1 MGDTIDSSPSG
12 AASIA
17 DFEGELGVLA
27 RAIDVQGAQL
37 AWLIGAGGSAM
48 SGIPTAGQLIVRFKH
63 QLYCD
68 GNALDVQDV
77 DPADARTRR
86 LIEAYFDGSNGFPPR
101 GDNSEYSVAFEAA
114 YPLAD
119 VRADFIARLCKG
131 MPPNYGHYVLAA
143 LMATNRLGVV
153 FTTNFDDLIE
163 TAAQSVFDG
172 ITPRPTA
179 VVADLGD
186 PDKAVRAFQKSTW
199 PLVAKIHG
207 DFRSD
212 RLKNTT
218 TELQEQDS
226 GMRHVLRTCCGRFGL
241 IVAGFSGRDES
252 VMGVLRD
259 ALTDDASFPSGI
271 FWCYRPADTPAPEVV
286 SLLHDAR
293 KAGRT
298 AVAVPVDNFVEL
310 TGAIERTVQLP
321 APVRTLLEAKRPT
334 RVVTPT
340 AMPSG
345 PTEPY
350 PILRFNALPVT
361 AMATDVRLLEE
372 RKPADLRELQVA
384 VRKSRA
390 RGLVARQSNGQLM
403 AVGNDAQLTAAFAPL
418 GVAVTD
424 HLSSVDWDGL
434 DIDPANLGLA
444 LDAITLGLG
453 RTQGLRHVLSR
464 RAHQVRVADAKV
476 DSLSRL
482 KSACNSLAGTVP
494 KTSLPWAEAVTLNLD
509 RRDGRWWLVLVPEV
523 WVPRGGVPTADGFA
537 PQTTEERLAIADF
550 IRERRATRYN
560 RHVNA
565 ILDAW
570 VRVLCGGLGTREV
583 RTWNLG
589 SGEGIDPVFEI
600 SARTAYSR
608 RLQDAAPVSTGA
620 RS

>member
-68 GNALDVQDV
+68 ANGLDVQDV

-86 LIEAYFDGSNGFPPR
+86 LIEAYFDGANGFPR
-101 GDNSEYSVAFEAA
+101 CGDNSEYSVAFEAA

-119 VRADFIARLCKG
+119 VRADVIAGLCKG

-172 ITPRPTA
+172 VTPRPTA

-218 TELQEQDS
+218 AELQEQDS
-226 GMRHVLRTCCGRFGL
+226 GMRHVLRTSCGQFGL

-252 VMGVLRD
+252 VMDVLRD
-259 ALTDDASFPSGI
+259 ALTDDSSFPSGI

-286 SLLHDAR
+286 SFLLGAR
-293 KAGRT
+293 LAGRT

-310 TGAIERTVQLP
+310 TSAIERAVQIP
-321 APVRTLLEAKRPT
+321 TPMRALLETKRPT
-334 RVVTPT
+334 RVVTP
-340 AMPSG
+340 APMPSG
-345 PTEPY
+345 PTQPY
-350 PILRFNALPVT
+350 PVLRFSALPVT
-361 AMATDVRLLEE
+361 TMPTEVRLLDE
-372 RKPADLRELQVA
+372 RKPADLRELQIA

-390 RGLVARQSNGQLM
+390 RGLVARQSGGQLV
-403 AVGNDAQLTAAFAPL
+403 AVGSDTQLTGAFASL
-418 GVAVTD
+418 GAPVSDQVA
-424 HLSSVDWDGL
+424 SVDWEAADL
-434 DIDPANLGLA
+434 DPANLGLA
-444 LDAITLGLG
+444 LDSITLGLG
-453 RTQGLRHVLSR
+453 RTEGLRHVLSR
-464 RAHQVRVADAKV
+464 RAHQVRVADPKV
-476 DSLSRL
+476 ASLGRL
-482 KSACNSLAGTVP
+482 NSACNSLAGTVP
-494 KTSLPWAEAVTLNLD
+494 KTSLPWAEALTLNLD
-509 RRDGRWWLVLVPEV
+509 RRDGRWWLVVVPEV
-523 WVPRGGVPTADGFA
+523 WVPRGGAPTADGFA
-537 PQTTEERLAIADF
+537 PQTTAERLAIADF

-560 RHVNA
+560 RNINS

-570 VRVLCGGLGTREV
+570 VRVLCGGTGTREV

-589 SGEGIDPVFEI
+589 PGEGLDPVFEI
-600 SARTAYSR
+600 SARTAFSR
-608 RLQDAAPVSTGA
+608 RLQDGAPVSTGA
-620 RS
+620 TS